1 MYTPRRIHLA
11 RIAAHRGVQA
21 SAATLTVVA
30 SFLARSDVA
39 ALASGWAR
47 R

>member
-1 MYTPRRIHLA
+1 MYTPRTAFVA
-11 RIAAHRGVQA
+11 RLAAHRGVQA
-21 SAATLTVVA
+21 SAATLATVA
-30 SFLARSDVA
+30 AFLARSDVA